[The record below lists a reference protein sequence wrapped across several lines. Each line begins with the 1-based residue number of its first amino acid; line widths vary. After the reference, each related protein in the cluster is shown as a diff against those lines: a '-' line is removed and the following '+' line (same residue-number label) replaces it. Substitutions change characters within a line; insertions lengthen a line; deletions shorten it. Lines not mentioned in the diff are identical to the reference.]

1 MSNKTKKQL
10 LLNLPY
16 FIAGLVCTNLGEAWR
31 IAEGADMSEKL
42 LGFLSALGAA
52 FSNPMPSLHPMD
64 LLIGVC
70 CGAGLRLAVYL
81 KGKNAKKYR
90 HGMEY
95 GSARWGT
102 QKDIEPFE
110 DPVFANN
117 VILTRTER
125 LMMGNRPKNPA
136 NARYKNVLVVGG
148 SGSGKTRFWLK
159 PNLLQCHSSYVV
171 TDPKGDIVIDCGQA
185 LLKNGYSIRIFNTIN
200 FRKSMHYNPFAYIH
214 SEKDILKLTTTL
226 IANTKGD
233 GKAGDEFWTKAE
245 TLLYCAL
252 IGYIHY
258 EAPLE
263 EQNFATLI
271 EFLNAMEVRE
281 DDETFQNP
289 VDQMFEA
296 LKKKKPNH
304 FAVRQYAK
312 FKLAAGKTLKSILV
326 SCGARLAP
334 FDIEEVRDITMYDE
348 LSLDTVGDK
357 KTALFL
363 IMSDTDPTFNFL
375 ISMIYTQLFNLLCEK
390 ADDVYGG
397 RLPVHVRCLIDECA
411 NIGQIP
417 NLEKLVATIRSREIS
432 ACLVLQAQSQLKAIY
447 KDNAD
452 TIIGN
457 MDSRIFLGGSEPTT
471 LKELN
476 QALGK
481 ETIDLYNTSDTRGNS
496 PSYGTNYQKVGHDL
510 ASVDELAVLD
520 GGKCILQL
528 RGVRPFKSD
537 KYDLTQ
543 HPNYKLTADADKKN
557 TFSIEAFLDHRLK
570 LKPGD
575 KYEVV
580 DADHA
585 K

>member
-136 NARYKNVLVVGG
+136 NARNKNVLVVGG

-281 DDETFQNP
+281 DAAQKRAGELEKLICKIYEDN
-289 VDQMFEA
+289 A
-296 LKKKKPNH
+296 LGKLPD
-304 FAVRQYAK
+304 ARYRALDAQYAK
-312 FKLAAGKTLKSILV
+312 EQDALE
-326 SCGARLAP
+326 
-334 FDIEEVRDITMYDE
+334 IEIAE
-348 LSLDTVGDK
+348 L
-357 KTALFL
+357 
-363 IMSDTDPTFNFL
+363 
-375 ISMIYTQLFNLLCEK
+375 EK
-390 ADDVYGG
+390 AVTGY
-397 RLPVHVRCLIDECA
+397 E
-411 NIGQIP
+411 
-417 NLEKLVATIRSREIS
+417 
-432 ACLVLQAQSQLKAIY
+432 QSQKSAEKFI
-447 KDNAD
+447 
-452 TIIGN
+452 
-457 MDSRIFLGGSEPTT
+457 
-471 LKELN
+471 
-476 QALGK
+476 AL
-481 ETIDLYNTSDTRGNS
+481 I
-496 PSYGTNYQKVGHDL
+496 
-510 ASVDELAVLD
+510 
-520 GGKCILQL
+520 
-528 RGVRPFKSD
+528 
-537 KYDLTQ
+537 
-543 HPNYKLTADADKKN
+543 
-557 TFSIEAFLDHRLK
+557 
-570 LKPGD
+570 D
-575 KYEVV
+575 KYENFDTLTNTMLNEFVEKILV
-580 DADHA
+580 HERARKGSQDTTQEIEIYLYEKCPFDFQRKMLETFTEIYLCFGIRARDHKLEKDPA
-585 K
+585 GGLKAYLEEIKQAIIKERGKINAGVKTD

>member
-1 MSNKTKKQL
+1 MSNKTKKL
-10 LLNLPY
+10 LILNLPY

-52 FSNPMPSLHPMD
+52 FSNPMPSLHPLD

-136 NARYKNVLVVGG
+136 NARNKNVLVVGG

-289 VDQMFEA
+289 VDQMSEA
-296 LKKKKPNH
+296 LKKKKPTH
-304 FAVRQYAK
+304 FAGRQYAK
-312 FKLAAGKTLKSILV
+312 FKLAAG
-326 SCGARLAP
+326 
-334 FDIEEVRDITMYDE
+334 DIC
-348 LSLDTVGDK
+348 SK
-357 KTALFL
+357 
-363 IMSDTDPTFNFL
+363 
-375 ISMIYTQLFNLLCEK
+375 
-390 ADDVYGG
+390 
-397 RLPVHVRCLIDECA
+397 
-411 NIGQIP
+411 
-417 NLEKLVATIRSREIS
+417 
-432 ACLVLQAQSQLKAIY
+432 
-447 KDNAD
+447 
-452 TIIGN
+452 
-457 MDSRIFLGGSEPTT
+457 
-471 LKELN
+471 
-476 QALGK
+476 
-481 ETIDLYNTSDTRGNS
+481 
-496 PSYGTNYQKVGHDL
+496 
-510 ASVDELAVLD
+510 
-520 GGKCILQL
+520 
-528 RGVRPFKSD
+528 
-537 KYDLTQ
+537 
-543 HPNYKLTADADKKN
+543 
-557 TFSIEAFLDHRLK
+557 
-570 LKPGD
+570 
-575 KYEVV
+575 
-580 DADHA
+580 
-585 K
+585 